1 VNAESVEEKT
11 TYVEKSSEADEA
23 LAVIERHPVIGWDT
37 EFYNCDITRE
47 SPVGKSICHVFS
59 VAVPLPT
66 LHPRGYSHTRSW
78 VFSGALLAHPPV
90 KDYFERSSII
100 KCAHNIAVDDHTL
113 ANHGV
118 HLQGGLNTLE
128 FARFVLPGR
137 ARGRGFD
144 LDGLGQDL
152 LGEGKSESFDE
163 LLGYDDSEPYEAE
176 ELRKRCECGALSC
189 RKRTFGHLSRWPERV
204 LVSRTRRVRRHA
216 LLADLHEGHPLWAR
230 YLAYAA
236 RDAVVAFNVYEV
248 LRRLAEE
255 QRPYPWSLL

>member
-1 VNAESVEEKT
+1 MT
-11 TYVEKSSEADEA
+11 TYIQTIGEADEA
-23 LAVIERHPVIGWDT
+23 LGQITASEFSGLDT
-37 EFYNCDITRE
+37 EFYGVDITCE
-47 SPVGKSICHVFS
+47 SPVGRSICHVFS
-59 VAVPLPT
+59 VAVPEST
-66 LHPRGYSHTRSW
+66 LHPMGYHHTKSW
-78 VFSGALLAHPPV
+78 VFAADLLQYTP
-90 KDYFERSSII
+90 I
-100 KCAHNIAVDDHTL
+100 KRWLEDARYTKCVQNQPVDDHTL

-152 LGEGKSESFDE
+152 LGAGKSESFDE
-163 LLGYDDSEPYEAE
+163 LLGYDDTEPYEAD
-176 ELRKRCECGALSC
+176 ELRKRCECGILSC
-189 RKRTFGHLSRWPERV
+189 RKRTFGHLSRRPERV
-204 LVSRTRRVRRHA
+204 LVSRTRKVRRHV